1 MTSNLRFRA
10 AIPALVLAVSAACG
24 ETPGATETVEQ
35 GAATFVIVSGDAQTG
50 AAGEELPQP
59 LVVRAVSPSGSPL
72 PGRHVGFHVVDGDGE
87 MYVGGGVSD
96 ASGIV
101 KDYWTLG
108 RVALDSQRVEARSV
122 DPVTGA
128 KQVFGVFTAHSIAG
142 APALSVQ
149 TGAVPNLSAT
159 VRAAIR
165 DTLRVEVRD
174 RFNNPIRQA
183 GIAVKWIPSGNGNI
197 NVPSRTTYTDARGV
211 AWARWRF
218 SGTAGPQTLGTSVGG
233 TPVRVTFTGNATA
246 AAATSVSVLEDSV
259 LVTSVGVLIP
269 LTISAT
275 DAYGNPVP
283 LTYWTFNNTIV
294 SSTPRSVANG
304 VTRLVVT
311 SGTKADTVV
320 VTVRQVATSVS
331 FTTGFPQTR
340 KVGNVIALSSYTIVR
355 DSMNSAMS
363 VTNAWTSSNPAV
375 ASVDATGKLTPH
387 TPGTLTVTATVDGVT
402 AVSPTITITP

>member
-1 MTSNLRFRA
+1 MIPNLRLRA
-10 AIPALVLAVSAACG
+10 AVPALVLVLSAACG

-35 GAATFVIVSGDAQTG
+35 GAATFVIVSGDGQTG

-59 LVVRAVSPSGSPL
+59 LVVRAVDASGNPV

-96 ASGIV
+96 ATGIV

-128 KQVFGVFTAHSIAG
+128 KQVFGVFRASAVPG
-142 APALSVQ
+142 APAM
-149 TGAVPNLSAT
+149 AVRQSSSDFSGPARSL
-159 VRAAIR
+159 VR
-165 DTLRVEVRD
+165 DTLWVEVRD

-197 NVPSRTTYTDARGV
+197 NVSSRTTYTDAQGV
-211 AWARWRF
+211 AWAMWRF
-218 SGTAGPQTLGTSVGG
+218 SGTAGLQTLSTSVGG
-233 TPVRVTFTGNATA
+233 APAIVTFTGTASA
-246 AAATSVSVLEDSV
+246 AAAVSVSVLEDSV

-275 DAYGNPVP
+275 DVYGNPVP
-283 LTYWTFNNTIV
+283 LTYQSLNNAVV
-294 SSTPRSVANG
+294 SGTPRSVGNG
-304 VTRLVVT
+304 VTRLVVK

-331 FTTGFPQTR
+331 FTTAFPTTR
-340 KVGNVIALSSYTIVR
+340 RVGYPINVASFTAVR
-355 DSMNSAMS
+355 DSMNSPMS
-363 VTNAWTSSNPAV
+363 VTNAWTSSNPTV
-375 ASVDATGKLTPH
+375 ASVDAAGMLTPH
-387 TPGTLTVTATVDGVT
+387 APGTLTVTATVEGLT